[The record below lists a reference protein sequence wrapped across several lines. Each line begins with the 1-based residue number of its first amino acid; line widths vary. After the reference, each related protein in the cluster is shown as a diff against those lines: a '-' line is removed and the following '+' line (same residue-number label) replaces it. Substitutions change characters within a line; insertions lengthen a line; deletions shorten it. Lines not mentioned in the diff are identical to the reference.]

1 MHAYIVRRLAYM
13 IVVFLMVAMVTF
25 IIIQLPPGDY
35 VTQVVNDMRNR
46 GLAVDEEAE
55 IALRRQYGLDR
66 PLWEQFLRW
75 FGNLVQGDFGR
86 SLQYQQPVSKL
97 IGERLALSIGISIL
111 TLLFTYLLAVPIGIY
126 SATHQYS
133 MTDYAFTVFGFVGLA
148 TPNFLLALILM
159 FLFLK
164 YLGIN
169 PGGLFSAEYVF
180 APWNLAKV
188 IDLIKHLPIPLVVIG
203 TAGTAGII
211 RVMRGSLL
219 DELKRQYVITA
230 RAKGLGENRL
240 LFKYPLRVALNPI
253 VSTVGWLLPAIVSGE
268 TITAVVLTLPTVGPL
283 LLQSLMAQDMQL
295 AASMVMFLTLLTV
308 IGTFVS
314 DLVLV
319 LVDPRIRYE
328 KRV

>member
-1 MHAYIVRRLAYM
+1 
-13 IVVFLMVAMVTF
+13 
-25 IIIQLPPGDY
+25 
-35 VTQVVNDMRNR
+35 
-46 GLAVDEEAE
+46 
-55 IALRRQYGLDR
+55 
-66 PLWEQFLRW
+66 
-75 FGNLVQGDFGR
+75 
-86 SLQYQQPVSKL
+86 L
-97 IGERLALSIGISIL
+97 I
-111 TLLFTYLLAVPIGIY
+111 
-126 SATHQYS
+126 
-133 MTDYAFTVFGFVGLA
+133 
-148 TPNFLLALILM
+148 
-159 FLFLK
+159 
-164 YLGIN
+164 
-169 PGGLFSAEYVF
+169 
-180 APWNLAKV
+180 
-188 IDLIKHLPIPLVVIG
+188 VIG

-230 RAKGLGENRL
+230 RAKGLGENQL

-295 AASMVMFLTLLTV
+295 AASMVMFLTVLTV